1 MTLMSSISKLTGS
14 VDQLA
19 AEANVTKVQLDAQV
33 AQAEAE
39 VISAQAEQT
48 ATEAVR
54 DESAAHAADAATHL
68 ATVKANVTYEGIGAI
83 LAEKAVTAVD
93 IFVYDTSLDSDGG
106 AWRKRCQ
113 HTSWY
118 NEPLNTATCGARR
131 EFPAVAVIVA
141 EENRLTIYDGDDPAL
156 PMWMVFD
163 NDFDTDMI
171 YGGATSTLTS
181 IVMHNAVL
189 VIGAS
194 PYALN
199 VVSFLAETGR
209 YLNTSSLGSHLYKG
223 TISERNDNKNIVQ
236 DAYYGPILNNRVND
250 VAITVLPDAP
260 VDPATGLPIPT
271 IAAATSGGTSV
282 IRDNGAV
289 IDILN
294 WGSNRTMR
302 VAFDADGRLFIHDAH
317 YSVNGYGAV
326 VQFNALPDE
335 NASALLNNHAAGDA
349 LYDVG
354 INGWNLPRTNDSN
367 VHGFSTLL
375 ANDGTLACGSYTTGL
390 ATLYY
395 TDSDN
400 DGLASFH
407 GWDHAPYFAPRNT
420 KAVFLAETDKTDLVT
435 SAELNDD
442 ADMID
447 SSLWS
452 YSADGVDWSILGQ
465 VTITEQNGSDRSLN
479 RNLPGIKDNKYYRVE
494 IQYNNSTTSASG
506 NRIQFA
512 GRVYYVLGAV
522 SEPTT
527 QVFYAKAMPGFQNI
541 GILLSQTNATTTI
554 LRMSVKEVDFDR
566 HQNPLASGGGP
577 GGLIVNGTITRIPV
591 AAGAELVAYSGFRS
605 VSGSEKYLV
614 QPYNSGLNFG
624 TGDFSVMFWVFDPG
638 GHSTTA
644 VLQRKGMGGADT
656 GLYIWRFTSTS
667 SRALV
672 LTVGN
677 NGISAAQA
685 TPIGVWTHVTM
696 MRRNSEL
703 SVYLDGKL
711 SAGGIA
717 NAYDVI
723 SDQPMYF
730 GVSAD
735 IGGGNEAMRYALWRI
750 SDTAPVPD
758 QIAKIY
764 EEERKLFMPG
774 AQCTLYGTSD
784 AVTALARDPKT
795 NLLHVGTSQGRSVFD
810 GLVRVANTENPVTTA
825 ISAVGG
831 MIAEQ

>member
-1 MTLMSSISKLTGS
+1 
-14 VDQLA
+14 
-19 AEANVTKVQLDAQV
+19 
-33 AQAEAE
+33 
-39 VISAQAEQT
+39 
-48 ATEAVR
+48 
-54 DESAAHAADAATHL
+54 
-68 ATVKANVTYEGIGAI
+68 
-83 LAEKAVTAVD
+83 
-93 IFVYDTSLDSDGG
+93 
-106 AWRKRCQ
+106 
-113 HTSWY
+113 
-118 NEPLNTATCGARR
+118 
-131 EFPAVAVIVA
+131 
-141 EENRLTIYDGDDPAL
+141 
-156 PMWMVFD
+156 
-163 NDFDTDMI
+163 
-171 YGGATSTLTS
+171 
-181 IVMHNAVL
+181 
-189 VIGAS
+189 
-194 PYALN
+194 
-199 VVSFLAETGR
+199 
-209 YLNTSSLGSHLYKG
+209 
-223 TISERNDNKNIVQ
+223 
-236 DAYYGPILNNRVND
+236 
-250 VAITVLPDAP
+250 
-260 VDPATGLPIPT
+260 
-271 IAAATSGGTSV
+271 
-282 IRDNGAV
+282 
-289 IDILN
+289 
-294 WGSNRTMR
+294 
-302 VAFDADGRLFIHDAH
+302 
-317 YSVNGYGAV
+317 
-326 VQFNALPDE
+326 
-335 NASALLNNHAAGDA
+335 
-349 LYDVG
+349 
-354 INGWNLPRTNDSN
+354 
-367 VHGFSTLL
+367 LL

-407 GWDHAPYFAPRNT
+407 GWDHAPYFSPRNT
-420 KAVFLAETDKTDLVT
+420 KAVFLAETDETDLVT

-442 ADMID
+442 VDMID
-447 SSLWS
+447 SSLWA
-452 YSADGVDWSILGQ
+452 YSADGVDWSIPGQ
-465 VTITEQNGSDRSLN
+465 VTITEQNGSDRSLA

-512 GRVYYVLGAV
+512 GRAYYVLGAV

-527 QVFYAKAMPGFQNI
+527 QVFYAKAMSGFKDI

-566 HQNPLASGGGP
+566 HRNPLASGGGP

-624 TGDFSVMFWVFDPG
+624 TGDFSIMFWVFDPG

-677 NGISAAQA
+677 NGVTAAQA

-750 SDTAPVPD
+750 SATAPTSG
-758 QIAKIY
+758 QIRKIY
-764 EEERKLFMPG
+764 EDERKLFQPG

-810 GLVRVANTENPVTTA
+810 GLVRVANTETPVTTA